1 MNVRWL
7 DRTIWTLVFG
17 GLLVMCLGV
26 FVERRDEPLG
36 MAFLWSGG
44 IAAAVGAVLIGV
56 RAWGAQGGER

>member
-26 FVERRDEPLG
+26 FVERRDE
-36 MAFLWSGG
+36 
-44 IAAAVGAVLIGV
+44 
-56 RAWGAQGGER
+56 